1 MARWNTGPFRSY
13 TASPYKAQYRQDL
26 QSEPVIVQVGRR
38 LALGEQFPLDH
49 AVPVLDGRS
58 LGIDEAALAG
68 EVETAIRDA
77 LLRMMLS
84 GAWRVAV
91 SPSPVS
97 GRWDLSISGPGR
109 RHVMAI
115 TVPSRLLPSLIP
127 SRLEESLNHA
137 YDT

>member
-1 MARWNTGPFRSY
+1 MTTSRI
-13 TASPYKAQYRQDL
+13 
-26 QSEPVIVQVGRR
+26 EIIV
-38 LALGEQFPLDH
+38 A
-49 AVPVLDGRS
+49 
-58 LGIDEAALAG
+58 GIDDASLAC

-77 LLRMMLS
+77 LLRMMVS

-91 SPSPVS
+91 SPSPVK

-127 SRLEESLNHA
+127 SRLEDSLNHA
-137 YDT
+137 AQCVAERIVAEQHQSKTVDRRWRGPRSVNRAPAV

>member
-1 MARWNTGPFRSY
+1 MTTSRI
-13 TASPYKAQYRQDL
+13 
-26 QSEPVIVQVGRR
+26 EIIV
-38 LALGEQFPLDH
+38 A
-49 AVPVLDGRS
+49 
-58 LGIDEAALAG
+58 GIDDTSLAG
-68 EVETAIRDA
+68 EVETAIRDS

-91 SPSPVS
+91 GPSPVK

-115 TVPSRLLPSLIP
+115 TVPSTLLPRLIP

-137 YDT
+137 AQCVAERIVAEQRKSKTVDRRWRGPRSVNHAPAG